1 MLFID
6 VFIEFFASIYYNLFD
21 KLILYPMMAYVAPKI
36 GVFFMNLGYMP
47 LENRSRRNHVNDPN
61 DDVLVNVVETNADP
75 NVLNIESSHLYPDC
89 SAFFSEVHRVLRI
102 GGHFCWADLRFA
114 DQISEVTQQA
124 REAGLTLVHW
134 IDVTE
139 NIVAGI
145 HRSAAYYDTLLE
157 RAPWIVR
164 LFRYSIRRTYCAP
177 GTVTYHR
184 LVSRRR
190 LYFVFKHSL
199 GLTYAQAPP
208 TNCDAFKF
216 VKCQER
222 FGADMG
228 INGTVYN
235 WQNPMGLALQI
246 QNIYIDGTTLNPLQK
261 GIVSVCNAYND
272 FIQCLHDNA
281 FTAFECFDP
290 RFLIT
295 ADASPGQAYSY
306 AFLIN
311 MIQYQCGAG
320 FYLASDNWDCMK
332 SYYGGKNGTLI
343 GCLNDFVVNTVNDP
357 TNACNYLQTGMN
369 CFSNSITGS
378 RCPDEMRYYA
388 CESFR
393 QFAYPKFG
401 SICVAQTC
409 QVNRFRASEDDF

>member
-47 LENRSRRNHVNDPN
+47 LGNRSRRNHVNDPN

-89 SAFFSEVHRVLRI
+89 PAFFSEVHRVLRI

-114 DQISEVTQQA
+114 DQ
-124 REAGLTLVHW
+124 
-134 IDVTE
+134 
-139 NIVAGI
+139 
-145 HRSAAYYDTLLE
+145 
-157 RAPWIVR
+157 APWVVR

-177 GTVTYHR
+177 GTVTYQR

-190 LYFVFKHSL
+190 LYFVFKHFL

-272 FIQCLHDNA
+272 FIQCLHENA

-306 AFLIN
+306 AFLMN